1 MVRKRWKKALKLL
14 PSFYHYL
21 MDNLKSESLDWALTH
36 IRRYGDTDLFPVPFE
51 YEAITHSWASLRSEI
66 EKIDIAT
73 YEGRPLRRFLIPK
86 QYIGYRIAIQL
97 DPIDTIIYTALAY
110 EAAEQVEKYRVPI
123 ERKIA
128 CSYRVEL
135 GAKGE
140 LFRKN
145 NGWDEF
151 HSKSL
156 ELASSGHFSFVLTAD
171 IAEFYNQIGH
181 HRIRNALELAGIDKD
196 RSKNIENFLMNLTR
210 GQSRGI
216 PIGPAGSIIFSEA
229 CLGDV
234 DNFLLRKGYVHTR
247 YVDDFRIFCT
257 DVHVALKALHDL
269 TEYLYTSHRLTL
281 QTHKCNIFGVDDFVK
296 QEMIDPSEIEE
307 YSKEEKLKAI
317 SDFFA
322 DYSNFDEDDL
332 PDLDQV
338 IRDNLVDLF
347 LASLANE
354 PTHLG
359 MIKYLLRRATSLR
372 TGVLREAVLENIG
385 KLSPVIREVSQ
396 YIVATTKEEYSKSI
410 GERFKRGCEAAEYS
424 FLPYIHYWLVE
435 VFLKKMSTSMESE
448 LADICNLHKPSLG
461 VRPFALL
468 AKKNRYTDW
477 VREQK
482 ETWQNNNPWDKRAII
497 WAGQALS
504 VDEMNYWLKRVQNAG
519 DILDRSI
526 AEAALHLGNK

>member
-1 MVRKRWKKALKLL
+1 
-14 PSFYHYL
+14 
-21 MDNLKSESLDWALTH
+21 MDNLKSESVDWALTH
-36 IRRYGDTDLFPVPFE
+36 IKRYGDTDLFPTPFE
-51 YEAITHSWASLRSEI
+51 YEAITHSWTNLKSEI
-66 EKIDIAT
+66 EKIDIET
-73 YEGRPLRRFLIPK
+73 YEGRPFRRFLIPK

-123 ERKIA
+123 DRKIA

-145 NGWDEF
+145 NGWDDF
-151 HSKSL
+151 HSKSQ
-156 ELASSGHFSFVLTAD
+156 EFASSGQFEHVLTAD
-171 IAEFYNQIGH
+171 IADFYNQIGH
-181 HRIRNALELAGIDKD
+181 HRIRNALELAGVDKT
-196 RSKNIENFLMNLTR
+196 RAKNIENLLMNFTR

-247 YVDDFRIFCT
+247 YVDDFRIFCS
-257 DVHVALKALHDL
+257 DKNESLKALHDL

-281 QTHKCNIFGVDDFVK
+281 QTHKCKIFEINDFSQ
-296 QEMIDPSEIEE
+296 QELIDPEE
-307 YSKEEKLKAI
+307 LEEKSKEEKLDAI
-317 SDFFA
+317 SASLA
-322 DYSNFDEDDL
+322 DYANFDEEDI
-332 PDLDQV
+332 PDIDQI
-338 IRDNLVDLF
+338 IRDNLVELF
-347 LASLANE
+347 SASIEHE
-354 PTHLG
+354 PTYLG
-359 MIKYLLRRATSLR
+359 MIKYLLRRARILR
-372 TGVLREAVLENIG
+372 TGVLREIVLENIG
-385 KLSPVIREVSQ
+385 SLAPVIREVSQ
-396 YIVATTKEEYSKSI
+396 YIIATTQEDFSKDI
-410 GERFKRGCEAAEYS
+410 GVRFKVGCESTSYA
-424 FLPYIHYWLVE
+424 FLPFIHLWLVE
-435 VFLKKMSTSMESE
+435 VLLTKMSTSMETE
-448 LADICNLHKPSLG
+448 LGDICNIFKPSLG

-468 AKKNRYTDW
+468 AKKKGYTDW

-504 VDEMNYWLKRVQNAG
+504 RDEMNYWLKRVQNAG
-519 DILDRSI
+519 DILDRAI